1 MSDVLAVARTTTG
14 ICQLAR
20 ETAAELLLESP
31 LQLID
36 LDPSDDTRIA
46 RILALGR
53 EEGDDGRRW
62 DLRLAFVGVARLQ
75 HCLEKLRG
83 AQATVTLGEVVDVL
97 LLKIIPAAT
106 GGHQIGRGDRVCRE
120 AIALLVGDRDAD
132 AAFAQDVSC
141 VLPHLRRLWR
151 EDLGGEP
158 LTLFGQVV
166 GSRYAYAT
174 TSREEG
180 GALAFL
186 RCVRAP

>member
-1 MSDVLAVARTTTG
+1 MSDVLAVARTTTR

-46 RILALGR
+46 RILALER
-53 EEGDDGRRW
+53 EKGEDGRRW

-97 LLKIIPAAT
+97 LPNIIPAAT
-106 GGHQIGRGDRVCRE
+106 GGHQIGRGVRVCRE

-132 AAFAQDVSC
+132 AAFAQDVAG
-141 VLPHLRRLWR
+141 VLPQLRRPWR
-151 EDLGGEP
+151 DAFGGAP
-158 LTLFGQVV
+158 LTWPGWVV
-166 GSRYAYAT
+166 DSLCAHT
-174 TSREEG
+174 TPPREEWG
-180 GALAFL
+180 VLAFL
-186 RCVRAP
+186 LCARAP